1 MPRRVY
7 QEATVRA
14 VIDALA
20 TGQRVAEVAD
30 AQRVPEST
38 VRRWNSE
45 LLAASPEGLSAA
57 TSVIAMVV
65 ASIVDRQR
73 PARAQ
78 REPVSSEPLLPT
90 SAGAPAASPSPSP
103 PIRASRPRALHF
115 EESHLD
121 RSAIALPLLDAIM
134 AERERRATSAHVI
147 QDGEQFSV
155 MIDLDLRYT
164 EGREKARV
172 RVAELIDQVVLEVP
186 GSTGQ
191 TPHPPRPT
199 RLWNAGTNYV
209 FAWLTGRQL
218 LEIVRRDTLSNL
230 DTRAIFRIWPN
241 HPVEPLLVRSVRTI
255 KGDAAAN
262 AFGAN
267 GDGIVWAVIDSGI
280 QESHLHF
287 STYGNLA
294 LPNGVSHMDFT
305 DADVASPLTD
315 AFGHGTHVAAII
327 AGEWPAAGP
336 AIPAPTALSWRRD
349 DVNRRVAAQIDVTG
363 IRGVA
368 PRATLVSYKVVDDN
382 GRSDASR
389 VIAALDHIA
398 RINEG
403 GAMLRIHG
411 VNLSIGYPFDPEW
424 YACGESLLCQAV
436 NRLVK
441 SGVVVVCAAGN
452 SGYGVLE
459 AEEGGLRR
467 QGLAMSIHD
476 PANAELALTVGSTHR
491 EEPHRYG
498 ASYFSSK
505 GPTGDGRAKPDLV
518 APGEKV
524 LSANA
529 QWVPGAPEESP
540 TRYPYVEKS
549 GTSAAAPHVSGAIA
563 AFLSVRRE
571 FVGRADFVKKLFM
584 RTATDLERDRYLQGA
599 GLLDLTRAIHAV

>member
-20 TGQRVAEVAD
+20 AGQPVAD
-30 AQRVPEST
+30 VSDALRVPEST
-38 VRRWNSE
+38 VRRWNRE
-45 LLAASPEGLSAA
+45 LLAASPEGLAA
-57 TSVIAMVV
+57 AASVIALVV
-65 ASIVDRQR
+65 ASIVTRQR
-73 PARAQ
+73 PARRSSPEA
-78 REPVSSEPLLPT
+78 PPMAPLPSSEPTPADMPVTPT
-90 SAGAPAASPSPSP
+90 T
-103 PIRASRPRALHF
+103 RPRALHF

-134 AERERRATSAHVI
+134 ADREQRATSAHVI

-155 MIDLDLRYT
+155 MIDLDLRYA
-164 EGREKARV
+164 EGREKARE
-172 RVAELIDQVVLEVP
+172 RVATLIDDVVREVP
-186 GSTGQ
+186 GSTNR
-191 TPHPPRPT
+191 TPHRARPE

-218 LEIVRRDTLSNL
+218 LELVRRDTLSNL

-241 HPVEPLLVRSVRTI
+241 HPVEPLLIKSIRTI

-287 STYGNLA
+287 STYGNLTV
-294 LPNGVSHMDFT
+294 PTGVSHQDFT

-315 AFGHGTHVAAII
+315 EFGHGTHVAAII
-327 AGEWPAAGP
+327 AGEWPAASPSAP
-336 AIPAPTALSWRRD
+336 AATALSWRRD
-349 DVNRRVAAQIDVTG
+349 DVNRRVAAAVDVSG

-368 PRATLVSYKVVDDN
+368 PRATLVSYKVVDGN

-411 VNLSIGYPFDPEW
+411 VNLSVGYPFDPEW

-476 PANAELALTVGSTHR
+476 PANAEYALTVGSTHR

-505 GPTGDGRAKPDLV
+505 GPTGDGRLKPDLV

-529 QWVPGAPEESP
+529 QWDSAAADDSP
-540 TRYPYVEKS
+540 NRFPYIEKS

-571 FVGRADFVKKLFM
+571 FIGRAEFVKRLFM
-584 RTATDLERDRYLQGA
+584 RTATDLERDKYLQGA